1 MRQSSGGPGG
11 SPRRVRVS
19 VRPISMDIY
28 RTAIPMRGFKHAA
41 AERTVAEA
49 IVTAVSFEDGSVGWG
64 ETLPRPYVTGETLE
78 SVVDDLQQI
87 IWPRWA
93 GQALP
98 DDPAAELAPAVV
110 DGRCIN
116 AAICAFD
123 LSCVRRLFEYPDEMS
138 QATLG
143 ELGGRTQVRREIDV
157 PVTGV
162 LGMRPRR
169 KLRRKTR
176 LMQWYGLVDFKL
188 KFSGDEKSDAAAL
201 QTICR
206 RLGRSLRRGQT
217 TLRVDVN
224 GGWDAD
230 NTPENVAALK
240 AWGVCAVEQPFTGSA
255 KELAAVARECELP
268 LIADESLLTDSDAE
282 ALLAE
287 PHRVWW
293 NIRLSKNGGLVGALH
308 LARRAA
314 KEGVT
319 FVAGCMVG
327 ESGILSAAQRRFL
340 QLGPGPRFVEGSYG
354 KFLMKGDLTDRTLTF
369 GYGGR
374 LRMLGGK
381 GLGIEVS
388 PKRIEQY
395 AQRVATCRA

>member
-1 MRQSSGGPGG
+1 
-11 SPRRVRVS
+11 
-19 VRPISMDIY
+19 MDIY
-28 RTAIPMRGFKHAA
+28 RAAVPMRGFKHAA
-41 AERTVAEA
+41 AERKVSEA
-49 IVTAVSFEDGSVGWG
+49 IVTAVSFDDGTVGWG
-64 ETLPRPYVTGETLE
+64 ETLPREYVTGETLE
-78 SVVDDLQQI
+78 SVVEDLQQI

-93 GQALP
+93 GQPLP
-98 DDPAAELAPAVV
+98 DDPGVELAPPVV

-138 QATLG
+138 QSALD
-143 ELGGRTQVRREIDV
+143 ELGGRAQVRREIDV

-162 LGMRPRR
+162 LGIRPKR

-188 KFSGDEKSDAAAL
+188 KFSGDEASDASAL
-201 QTICR
+201 QTVCR
-206 RLGRSLRRGQT
+206 RLGRSLQRGQT

-224 GGWDAD
+224 GGWDAAS
-230 NTPENVAALK
+230 TPENVAALK
-240 AWGVCAVEQPFTGSA
+240 AWGVCAVEQPFMGTA
-255 KELAAVARECELP
+255 KELVAVSRQCDLP
-268 LIADESLLTDSDAE
+268 LIADESLLTMADAE

-287 PHRVWW
+287 PQRIWW
-293 NIRLSKNGGLVGALH
+293 NIRLAKNGGLVCALR
-308 LARRAA
+308 LARLAA

-369 GYGGR
+369 GYAGR
-374 LRMLGGK
+374 LSILGGK
-381 GLGIEVS
+381 GLGIDVS
-388 PKRIEQY
+388 PKRIERF
-395 AQRVATCRA
+395 AQRVASCRS